1 MQEFGPEWAKEHLV
15 PQVLAMVKNPHYL
28 YRMTVLVA
36 ISSLANYVS
45 QEVFVGTMLPV
56 LVTCAKDRVPNVKFN
71 VAKVGALKRRP
82 FADSTL
88 AQAHFG
94 HTHSLHVLP
103 ASYFMG
109 RQHTRPGTIRAQSCI
124 ACHACIQPH
133 GAAEAAVVLSTL
145 TSCPASRPGLWY

>member
-1 MQEFGPEWAKEHLV
+1 VQEFGPEWAKEHLV

-82 FADSTL
+82 FC
-88 AQAHFG
+88 
-94 HTHSLHVLP
+94 
-103 ASYFMG
+103 
-109 RQHTRPGTIRAQSCI
+109 RQHTRSGTLRAHSLI
-124 ACHACIQPH
+124 
-133 GAAEAAVVLSTL
+133 
-145 TSCPASRPGLWY
+145 SCPACILFHGQAAHSSRHNSSTVVYCMPCLYPTAWCS